1 MQELFD
7 DPRKDLPQREVY
19 SVSQLNHEAR
29 AVLEGTF
36 PLIWV
41 EGEISNLA
49 KPSSGHLYFTLKDE
63 AAAVRCAMF
72 RQRNLRLGFTPENG
86 MHVLARA
93 QVSLY
98 EGRGEFQL
106 IVEHIEE
113 AGDGALRRAFDML
126 KQRLAIEGLFDAER
140 KKPLPALPRCIGVVT
155 SPTGAAVR
163 DILTVLKRRFPAIPV
178 IVYPVPVQGTG
189 SAAQIALAIRTASR
203 RKDCDVLIVARGGG
217 SLEDLWAFNEEIVAR
232 AIHAC
237 DLPVVT
243 GIGHE
248 IDVTIADFVADQRA
262 ATPSAAA
269 ELASPDQSEWL
280 QQLVRQQ
287 QRLETRIHDRLGR
300 KRQTLDWLE
309 RRLQQQHP
317 GSRLRHQTQRL
328 DELEQRLNHAQ
339 RVVFRHKHASLA
351 EISARLHRH
360 APLHRLTQLKIHHAN
375 LEQRLHGALQLT
387 LERSH
392 QRLASMSRTLDAVSP
407 LATLDRGYAIVSRLP
422 QHTVL
427 RAAHDAAPGD
437 KVEARL
443 AHGRLICSVE
453 KVLDD

>member
-1 MQELFD
+1 MQE
-7 DPRKDLPQREVY
+7 LPQREIY
-19 SVSQLNHEAR
+19 SVSQLNHAAR
-29 AVLEGTF
+29 SVLEGSF

-41 EGEISNLA
+41 EGEISNLV
-49 KPSSGHLYFTLKDE
+49 KPASGHLYFTLKDE
-63 AAAVRCAMF
+63 TASVRCAMF

-86 MHVLARA
+86 MQILARA

-126 KQRLAIEGLFDAER
+126 KQRLAAEGLFDAER
-140 KKPLPALPRCIGVVT
+140 KKPLPTLPRCIGVVT

-163 DILTVLKRRFPAIPV
+163 DILTVLRRRFPAIPV
-178 IVYPVPVQGTG
+178 IIYPVQVQGTG
-189 SAAQIALAIRTASR
+189 AAAQIALAIRTASR

-217 SLEDLWAFNEEIVAR
+217 SLEDLWAFNEEAVAR

-237 DLPVVT
+237 VLPVVT

-248 IDVTIADFVADQRA
+248 IDFTIADFVADQRA

-269 ELASPDQSEWL
+269 ELVSPDQSEWL
-280 QQLVRQQ
+280 QQFVRLQ
-287 QRLETRIHDRLGR
+287 QRLETRIHDRLDR

-328 DELEQRLNHAQ
+328 DELEQRLNHTQ
-339 RVVFRHKHASLA
+339 RVIFRHKHASLA

-360 APLHRLTQLKIHHAN
+360 IPLHRLAQLQIHHAN

-387 LERSH
+387 LERSR
-392 QRLASMSRTLDAVSP
+392 QRLIAMSCALETVSP
-407 LATLDRGYAIVSRLP
+407 LATLGRGYAIVSRLP

-427 RAAHDAAPGD
+427 RAARDAAPGD
-437 KVEARL
+437 KIEAHL
-443 AHGRLICSVE
+443 AHGRLICNVE

>member
-1 MQELFD
+1 
-7 DPRKDLPQREVY
+7 
-19 SVSQLNHEAR
+19 
-29 AVLEGTF
+29 
-36 PLIWV
+36 
-41 EGEISNLA
+41 
-49 KPSSGHLYFTLKDE
+49 
-63 AAAVRCAMF
+63 
-72 RQRNLRLGFTPENG
+72 
-86 MHVLARA
+86 
-93 QVSLY
+93 
-98 EGRGEFQL
+98 
-106 IVEHIEE
+106 
-113 AGDGALRRAFDML
+113 
-126 KQRLAIEGLFDAER
+126 
-140 KKPLPALPRCIGVVT
+140 
-155 SPTGAAVR
+155 
-163 DILTVLKRRFPAIPV
+163 VLKRRFPAIPV
-178 IVYPVPVQGTG
+178 IIYPVPVQGTG

-203 RKDCDVLIVARGGG
+203 RKDCEVLIVARGGG
-217 SLEDLWAFNEEIVAR
+217 SLEDLWAFNEEVVAR

-237 DLPVVT
+237 DLPVIT

-280 QQLVRQQ
+280 QQFARLQ
-287 QRLETRIHDRLGR
+287 QRLETRIHDRLER
-300 KRQTLDWLE
+300 KRQALDWLE

-351 EISARLHRH
+351 EMSARLHRH

-392 QRLASMSRTLDAVSP
+392 QRLASMSRALDTVSP

-422 QHTVL
+422 QRTVL
-427 RAAHDAAPGD
+427 RTARDAAPGD
-437 KVEARL
+437 KVEARV
-443 AHGRLICSVE
+443 AHGRLVCSVE
-453 KVLDD
+453 TVLDD

>member
-1 MQELFD
+1 MQE
-7 DPRKDLPQREVY
+7 LPQREIY
-19 SVSQLNHEAR
+19 SVSQLNYAAR
-29 AVLEGTF
+29 SVLEGSF

-41 EGEISNLA
+41 EGEISNLV
-49 KPSSGHLYFTLKDE
+49 KPASGHLYFTLKDE
-63 AAAVRCAMF
+63 TASVRCAMF

-86 MHVLARA
+86 MQVLARA

-126 KQRLAIEGLFDAER
+126 KQRLAAEGLFDAER
-140 KKPLPALPRCIGVVT
+140 KKPLPTLPRCIGVVT

-178 IVYPVPVQGTG
+178 IVYPAQVQGTG

-217 SLEDLWAFNEEIVAR
+217 SLEDLWAFNEEAVAR

-237 DLPVVT
+237 VLPVVT

-248 IDVTIADFVADQRA
+248 IDFTIADFVADQRA

-280 QQLVRQQ
+280 QQFVRQQ
-287 QRLETRIHDRLGR
+287 QRLETRIHDRLDR

-339 RVVFRHKHASLA
+339 RVAFRHKHASLA

-360 APLHRLTQLKIHHAN
+360 TPLHRLAQLQIHHAN

-387 LERSH
+387 LERSR
-392 QRLASMSRTLDAVSP
+392 QRLVAMSYALETVSP
-407 LATLDRGYAIVSRLP
+407 LATLGRGYAIVSRLP

-427 RAAHDAAPGD
+427 RAARDAAPGD
-437 KVEARL
+437 KIEAHL
-443 AHGRLICSVE
+443 AHGRLICNVE